1 MILYP
6 DVQSRIQ
13 QEIDNVVGRDH
24 EVTYADKVNM
34 PFTDATI
41 MEVRRIATPFPV
53 TPPRVSTKYVHKDL
67 YTLFIWSASYPY
79 EMNIGLY
86 LPYRRQ

>member
-6 DVQSRIQ
+6 DIQSRIQ
-13 QEIDNVVGRDH
+13 QEIDNVVGRDR

-53 TPPRVSTKYVHKDL
+53 TPPRVSTKCVHKNKDNF
-67 YTLFIWSASYPY
+67 LFFCTQKSQKTKI
-79 EMNIGLY
+79 I
-86 LPYRRQ
+86 